1 MSLFIRFTML
11 AAAAIVALVI
21 LAFLLKIIVVAV
33 ILAAIAFGGVVA
45 YRQIQRRMG
54 PTAPIV
60 RRG

>member
-1 MSLFIRFTML
+1 MSLFIRFTLL
-11 AAAAIVALVI
+11 AAAAIVLLVV
-21 LAFLLKIIVVAV
+21 LAFVLKIVFVAA
-33 ILAAIAFGGVVA
+33 ILAAIALGGIFA